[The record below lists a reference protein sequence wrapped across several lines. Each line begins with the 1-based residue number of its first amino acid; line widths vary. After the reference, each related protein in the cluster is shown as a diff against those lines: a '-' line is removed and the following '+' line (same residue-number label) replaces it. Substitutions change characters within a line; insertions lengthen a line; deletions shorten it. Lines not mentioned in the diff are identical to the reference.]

1 MSITLGDEFSM
12 VPSLIERM
20 NTNSK
25 SNFQLLQRAYKYR
38 MVVPFVGSG
47 LSANVSGTKFP
58 QWKNFLVNYARQLGI
73 EEKVSKI
80 LENNDIAFR
89 YEKAAAEIA
98 KNDAAFIER
107 IQDAFTLDAKE
118 IIDENATVQ
127 LLPKLFAQTVVLTT
141 NLDTVLERVYQCA
154 GVQFNQILYGM
165 TFTKPQLER
174 ITTDLTSNRRHVLL
188 KVHGCVND
196 KNTIVFSDNQ
206 YAKLYG
212 TIDAK
217 RSHMRNKFPK
227 LFAELTRKVHF
238 LFWDVA
244 LKRIDI

>member
-80 LENNDIAFR
+80 L
-89 YEKAAAEIA
+89 
-98 KNDAAFIER
+98 
-107 IQDAFTLDAKE
+107 
-118 IIDENATVQ
+118 
-127 LLPKLFAQTVVLTT
+127 
-141 NLDTVLERVYQCA
+141 
-154 GVQFNQILYGM
+154 
-165 TFTKPQLER
+165 R
-174 ITTDLTSNRRHVLL
+174 IT
-188 KVHGCVND
+188 
-196 KNTIVFSDNQ
+196 I
-206 YAKLYG
+206 
-212 TIDAK
+212 
-217 RSHMRNKFPK
+217 
-227 LFAELTRKVHF
+227 
-238 LFWDVA
+238 
-244 LKRIDI
+244 